1 MPQETLSDT
10 RVGLNSDKIDERNT
24 EMALFRYVSRQDDK
38 KAILREPRMKET
50 RQSSIP
56 AGTYGP
62 AMAMRKRI
70 LQLSLA
76 PHITSNPRL
85 KVEAPSRLG

>member
-10 RVGLNSDKIDERNT
+10 RVGLNSDKIDERNI
-24 EMALFRYVSRQDDK
+24 EVALYRYVSKKEDK
-38 KAILREPRMKET
+38 AGILREPKLKEMK
-50 RQSSIP
+50 QSAIP

-62 AMAMRKRI
+62 AMALRKRI

-85 KVEAPSRLG
+85 KIEPPSRLG